1 MAKETFVLT
10 LPLKVEKWQ
19 ADILDKRY
27 ELLRQTYKYGA
38 TEIGTSVH
46 LLRSTERI

>member
-1 MAKETFVLT
+1 MLMAKETFVLT

-27 ELLRQTYKYGA
+27 ELLRQTYNMVQRK
-38 TEIGTSVH
+38 
-46 LLRSTERI
+46 LLRQYIYFSQ